1 MRLSGGTPMGP
12 QNRPSALLVHAKNSI
27 KHNTFCILEPKRP
40 LFDANGHSQ
49 APVYAISCAN
59 TKTSVWHKEN
69 LHLLPAMHS
78 ILDHILPTC
87 SAKFHCEPLS
97 LLTLR
102 LGVRPVPSSKPFKN
116 VDGEHPA
123 GPWLIQCN
131 EVLQTSV
138 DFNRSLLFNLG
149 RWAFVASFW
158 PPAGSSA
165 SCVCLKRWNH
175 QFSERKTNGSHS
187 ALLGIHHLN
196 RQLWLGLWVPWHS
209 KSVSKRTTWRP
220 LGLSK

>member
-1 MRLSGGTPMGP
+1 MGP
-12 QNRPSALLVHAKNSI
+12 QIRPSALLVHAKNST

-40 LFDANGHSQ
+40 LFDASGHSQ
-49 APVYAISCAN
+49 ALVYAISGKN
-59 TKTSVWHKEN
+59 TKSSVWHKEN

-78 ILDHILPTC
+78 MCDHMLLTS

-102 LGVRPVPSSKPFKN
+102 LGVRPVPSPKPFIN
-116 VDGEHPA
+116 VDGEHKV

-131 EVLQTSV
+131 EIMQKSV
-138 DFNRSLLFNLG
+138 DVKRSLLFNPG
-149 RWAFVASFW
+149 RGVFAARFW
-158 PPAGSSA
+158 SPTGSSG

-175 QFSERKTNGSHS
+175 QFSEGKTNGSHS

-196 RQLWLGLWVPWHS
+196 RQLGLGSWVLWHS
-209 KSVSKRTTWRP
+209 KSVSKLTTWWP